1 MKPQIKKIWVD
12 KGSEFYNSSIKAWL
26 QDNNTD
32 MNSADNEE
40 KYQYMTSV
48 AKNEYIDELDAIV
61 NK

>member
-32 MNSADNEE
+32 MNSTDNEE
-40 KYQYMTSV
+40 KSV
-48 AKNEYIDELDAIV
+48 VAERL
-61 NK
+61 

>member
-1 MKPQIKKIWVD
+1 MNETANKKIWVD

-40 KYQYMTSV
+40 KSV
-48 AKNEYIDELDAIV
+48 VAERL
-61 NK
+61 